1 MRVKEEDTTDLG
13 GYDVSYLVIEL
24 CITVSSKRKGRLPN
38 ISRLW
43 AGIQRYHTRKEYM
56 YTV

>member
-1 MRVKEEDTTDLG
+1 MTDLG